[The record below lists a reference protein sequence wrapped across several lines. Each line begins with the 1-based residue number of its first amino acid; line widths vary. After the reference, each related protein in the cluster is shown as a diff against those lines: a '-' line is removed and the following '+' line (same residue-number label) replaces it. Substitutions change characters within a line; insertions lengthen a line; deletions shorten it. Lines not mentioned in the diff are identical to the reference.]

1 MLDLLTRLHEA
12 DRALSSQE
20 WDRARRL
27 FEDIYRTSDD
37 DANIHAGMAFA
48 TYKLGDIAGAT
59 RHFADAGLRRSEPQ
73 WIAFHL
79 DCLYKSG
86 AMLPA
91 YLLLD
96 YCESNHPEQSALL
109 QKQGLTDLIRTRLS
123 ELARKD
129 HLHWQPGIKPD
140 RSPQALTATA
150 AVAKLLRQ
158 GKPAEARAAGEKLL
172 RQNPHA
178 TGLLVNLGLACKRTG
193 NFPLAMQ
200 SYLQAFLICP
210 SDTGVCAN
218 LGNLLIEE
226 GNIFQAI
233 QFLEASAIARRS
245 DSLIWSNLAAAYN
258 HSGSM
263 PVEAEF
269 AAHRSLALPAGLDSK
284 ALANTHR
291 SLAAALSR
299 QGRVREAIIEYN
311 KGTDNEDE
319 ASRTA
324 PLMAMI
330 MSDDIDADTVA
341 TAHRDYG
348 KDLERRF
355 GKRAKRARSADAPAT
370 IAFVTADFR
379 DHSVSYFALPLV
391 EHLHALGV
399 ELVAYYNFGR
409 EDAVTEQYKK
419 YFSKW
424 VPVRGMPDEEMAQR
438 VAADGV
444 DVLLDLSG
452 HTSGHRLPVF
462 MRRPAPLQMTWLG
475 HPATTGLDAID
486 ARITDAWADPPGV
499 DHRYTERLIRV
510 AGAFCAYRP
519 LIRNP
524 QLQDDP
530 KYAVAPPPA
539 ERNGYITF
547 GSCNTLSKYSDTT
560 IRLWASTLLAVPGSR
575 LLIESPG
582 LHTVALQ
589 RSLVQRFV
597 QYGIGP
603 ERLDLRERDR
613 SKQYVIYNEIDIS
626 LDSFPCNGGTTTF
639 DLLWMGVP
647 LVTRA
652 GDAFAERMGQS
663 ILTGLGQAG
672 WVASDDESFARIA
685 MALAADSGKLSSLRR
700 EQRDRMRSSVL
711 MDERGF
717 AEQFLA
723 GVLQAWREVQ

>member
-1 MLDLLTRLHEA
+1 MHDLVSRLQEA
-12 DRALSSQE
+12 DRALAAQNWSLAK
-20 WDRARRL
+20 DL
-27 FEDIYRTSDD
+27 FENIYRTAEDD
-37 DANIHAGMAFA
+37 PNIHAGMAFA
-48 TYKLGDIAGAT
+48 CYKLGDIAGAT

-73 WIAFHL
+73 WIAFHI

-86 AMLPA
+86 AVLPA
-91 YLLLD
+91 YMLLD
-96 YCESNHPEQSALL
+96 FCESNHPEQYALL
-109 QKQGLTDLIRTRLS
+109 QRQGLTESIAARLS

-129 HLHWQPGIKPD
+129 SLDWKPGIKPD
-140 RSPQALTATA
+140 RSTAALTATA
-150 AVAKLLRQ
+150 SIAKLLRQ
-158 GKPAEARAAGEKLL
+158 GKSSDAKIAGERLV
-172 RQNPHA
+172 RQCPYA

-193 NFPLAMQ
+193 DFPSAMQ
-200 SYLQAFLICP
+200 SYLKAFLICP

-218 LGNLLIEE
+218 LGNLLIEQ

-233 QFLEASAIARRS
+233 QFLEASAIARRT

-269 AAHRSLALPAGLDSK
+269 AASRALALPSGLDSK

-299 QGRVREAIIEYN
+299 QGRVREAIVEYQ

-341 TAHRDYG
+341 LAHRDYG

-355 GKRAKRARSADAPAT
+355 GSVAKKPRRADSPSS

-391 EHLHALGV
+391 EHLHSLGMK
-399 ELVAYYNFGR
+399 LVAYYNFGR
-409 EDAVTEQYKK
+409 EDTITEEYKQ

-424 VPVRGMPDEEMAQR
+424 VPVRGMTDEQMIQQI
-438 VAADGV
+438 VDDQV

-462 MRRPAPLQMTWLG
+462 MRRPAPLQITWLG
-475 HPATTGLDAID
+475 HPATTGLEAID
-486 ARITDAWADPPGV
+486 ARITDNFADPIGA
-499 DHRYTERLIRV
+499 DHRYTERLIRLPGV
-510 AGAFCAYRP
+510 FCAYRP
-519 LIRNP
+519 LLRKRN
-524 QLQDDP
+524 LQSDP
-530 KYAVAPPPA
+530 AYRVALPPV
-539 ERNGYITF
+539 ERNGFITF

-560 IRLWASTLLAVPGSR
+560 IRLWSKVLNAVPKSR

-589 RSLVQRFV
+589 RLMVQRFAL
-597 QYGIGP
+597 YGVNP
-603 ERLDLRERDR
+603 QRLDLRERDR
-613 SKQYVIYNEIDIS
+613 AKQYVIYNEIDIS

-652 GDAFAERMGQS
+652 GQAFAERMGLS
-663 ILTGLGQAG
+663 ILSGLGRRN
-672 WVASDDESFARIA
+672 WVAEDDDSFVKIAIDLASDV
-685 MALAADSGKLSSLRR
+685 GNLSRLRR
-700 EQRDRMRSSVL
+700 EQRNLMETSTL
-711 MDERGF
+711 MDEAGF
-717 AEQFLA
+717 AEKFLA
-723 GVLQAWREVQ
+723 GVMQAWRTT

>member
-1 MLDLLTRLHEA
+1 MHDLVSRLQEA
-12 DRALSSQE
+12 DRALSTQDWGHAKE
-20 WDRARRL
+20 L
-27 FEDIYRTSDD
+27 FENIYRTAEDD
-37 DANIHAGMAFA
+37 PNIHAGMAFA
-48 TYKLGDIAGAT
+48 SYKLGDIAGAT

-73 WIAFHL
+73 WIAFHI

-86 AMLPA
+86 GVLPA
-91 YLLLD
+91 YMLLD
-96 YCESNHPEQSALL
+96 FCESNHPEQFALL
-109 QKQGLTDLIRTRLS
+109 QRQGLTEAIKARLS
-123 ELARKD
+123 ELARNERLDWK
-129 HLHWQPGIKPD
+129 PGIKPD
-140 RSPQALTATA
+140 RSTAALTATA
-150 AVAKLLRQ
+150 SIAKLLRQ
-158 GKPAEARAAGEKLL
+158 GKSYDAKISGERLL
-172 RQNPHA
+172 RQSPYA
-178 TGLLVNLGLACKRTG
+178 TGLLVNIGLASKRTG
-193 NFPLAMQ
+193 DFPSAMQ
-200 SYLQAFLICP
+200 SYLKAFLICP

-218 LGNLLIEE
+218 LGNLLIEQ

-233 QFLEASAIARRS
+233 QFLEASAIARRT

-269 AAHRSLALPAGLDSK
+269 AASQALALPSGLDSK

-299 QGRVREAIIEYN
+299 QGRVREAIVEYQ

-341 TAHRDYG
+341 LAHRDYG

-355 GKRAKRARSADAPAT
+355 GKVPKKTRRANPPSS

-391 EHLHALGV
+391 EQLHSLGMK
-399 ELVAYYNFGR
+399 LVAYYNFGR
-409 EDAVTEQYKK
+409 EDTITEEYKQ

-424 VPVRGMPDEEMAQR
+424 VPVRGMTDEQMIQQI
-438 VAADGV
+438 ADDQV

-462 MRRPAPLQMTWLG
+462 MRRPAPLQITWLG
-475 HPATTGLDAID
+475 HPATTGLEAID
-486 ARITDAWADPPGV
+486 ARITDNFADPIGA
-499 DHRYTERLIRV
+499 DHRYTERLIRLPGV
-510 AGAFCAYRP
+510 FCAYRP
-519 LIRNP
+519 LLRKRH
-524 QLQDDP
+524 LQTDP
-530 KYAVAPPPA
+530 TYRVASPPA
-539 ERNGYITF
+539 ERNGFITF

-560 IRLWASTLLAVPGSR
+560 IRLWSQVLNAVPESR

-589 RSLVQRFV
+589 RLMVQRFAL
-597 QYGIGP
+597 YGIDP
-603 ERLDLRERDR
+603 QRLDLRERDR
-613 SKQYVIYNEIDIS
+613 AKQYLIYNEIDIS

-652 GDAFAERMGQS
+652 GDAFAERMGLS
-663 ILTGLGQAG
+663 ILSGLGRRD
-672 WVASDDESFARIA
+672 WVAEDDNSFVQIAIDLASDVES
-685 MALAADSGKLSSLRR
+685 LSRLRR
-700 EQRDRMRSSVL
+700 EQRNLMESSVL
-711 MDERGF
+711 MDETGF
-717 AEQFLA
+717 ADNFLA
-723 GVLQAWREVQ
+723 GVMQAWRTT